1 MRFLCDTLR
10 VNKVDVILIFSI
22 DKVAI
27 YVYKW
32 EEINVVD
39 LNIVVRKLLELET
52 LFVSFNKIM
61 PRSEL
66 MNWLKWNN

>member
-32 EEINVVD
+32 AEINVVD
-39 LNIVVRKLLELET
+39 LNIVVRKLLEHET